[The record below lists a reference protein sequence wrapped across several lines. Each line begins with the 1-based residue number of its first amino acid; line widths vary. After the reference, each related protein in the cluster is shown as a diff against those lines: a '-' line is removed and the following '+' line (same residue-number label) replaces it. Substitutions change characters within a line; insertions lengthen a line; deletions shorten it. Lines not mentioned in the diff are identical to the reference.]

1 MKAVQLVRWQAEPEL
16 RDVKPPQALPGGVV
30 LLATQAGEIVRS
42 TDDGKSFARL
52 QPARPMAYY
61 GVMGAAGGKAVLV
74 GSEGVRVEA
83 ARD

>member
-1 MKAVQLVRWQAEPEL
+1 
-16 RDVKPPQALPGGVV
+16 
-30 LLATQAGEIVRS
+30 
-42 TDDGKSFARL
+42 
-52 QPARPMAYY
+52 MAYY